1 MNAFEH
7 VDASNLLS
15 AITLLRKPYTKALA
29 GGTDL
34 LGEMKRGIKEPKQLV
49 NLKTIPGLKRI
60 RFDKG
65 LSIGALVTLA
75 EIEHHPII
83 LKKFPILVQAVHLS
97 ATPQLCNMGTL
108 AGNLCQQ
115 PRCWYYRNPLF
126 HCWLKGGEK
135 CFAVRGENKYHA
147 IFGSVVCHAVH
158 GSDLAPA
165 LMALDASVKVVGPK
179 GPRRISLEELYT
191 KPSQY
196 HRQLTV
202 LRSGDLITE
211 VRVPVPSKN
220 SRGIYL
226 KAMERKAWSFALV
239 SVAAQLSIERGHVA
253 SGRLVLG
260 GVASFPWRV
269 RGAEETIQGQKL
281 SEEVINTAAET
292 AVEDAL
298 PMRDN
303 GYKAQLVKGLI
314 HQALNSLGK
323 IEETSL

>member
-7 VDASNLLS
+7 MDAPNLLT
-15 AITLLRKPYTKALA
+15 AIKLLRKPYTIALA

-34 LGEMKRGIKEPKQLV
+34 LGEMKRGIKQPKRLV
-49 NLKTIPGLKRI
+49 NLKAIPGLKRI

-75 EIEHHPII
+75 EIEHHATI
-83 LKKFPILVQAVHLS
+83 LKKFPILAEAVQLS
-97 ATPQLCNMGTL
+97 ATPQLRNMGTL

-115 PRCWYYRNPLF
+115 PRCWYYRSPLF
-126 HCWLKGGEK
+126 DCWLKGGEK
-135 CFAVRGENKYHA
+135 CFAVKGENKYHA

-165 LMALDASVKVVGPK
+165 LMALDASVKVVAPK
-179 GPRRISLEELYT
+179 GPRTISLEGLYT
-191 KPSQY
+191 KPSQR
-196 HRQLTV
+196 HRQLTI

-211 VRVPVPSKN
+211 VCVPGPSRN

-253 SGRLVLG
+253 SVRLVLG
-260 GVASFPWRV
+260 GVASFPWRAKE
-269 RGAEETIQGQKL
+269 AEESIQGQQL
-281 SEEVINTAAET
+281 SEEAINTAAET

-303 GYKAQLVKGLI
+303 GYKVQLVKGLI
-314 HQALNSLGK
+314 RQALNSLGRVEK
-323 IEETSL
+323 TS